1 MADRNLTEMRFPVQ
15 YVIRPDLDFR
25 GFAGQVIERRDP
37 ERRRG
42 NGAAFGADQP
52 RESRS

>member
-25 GFAGQVIERRDP
+25 GFAGQVSSGVIRKGDAVTVLP
-37 ERRRG
+37 SG
-42 NGAAFGADQP
+42 GPP
-52 RESRS
+52 REVDS